1 MIITRDETKQR
12 LFEWGVWLRSARS
25 PDQNFSI
32 SQMDS
37 PLMKK
42 RNVKPIFRSTE
53 AENLDLIMSF
63 HMDRALINILESS
76 FANQLPNMIAASR
89 IGCSIRSFTNKRNEA
104 ISMLTGVLSV
114 INNQGLLKIA

>member
-1 MIITRDETKQR
+1 MITRDYTKQR
-12 LFEWGVWLRSARS
+12 LHEWGFWMRSAHS
-25 PDQNFSI
+25 PDQDFSV

-37 PLMKK
+37 PLTKK

-53 AENLDLIMSF
+53 SEDLDLIMSF
-63 HMDRALINILESS
+63 HMDRTLINVLESS
-76 FANQLPNMIAASR
+76 FANQIPNMIAASR
-89 IGCSIRSFTNKRNEA
+89 IGCSIRSYTNRRNEA